1 MHIIVDLPETFLYKE
16 IADHL
21 INFIENYLTQEKIY
35 QVYEKNN
42 EINDMKNIIIQKSEE
57 IEEIKKNNKLQ
68 EFLELEKKN
77 KELQIKYEDL
87 QKYSEKFKDKILKVK
102 TELENLSDND
112 NENTENIVLE
122 NASLNIKF
130 LELKEVTLIIIS
142 NFLKV

>member
-1 MHIIVDLPETFLYKE
+1 MPETFLYKE